1 MNKKVVNIYPTT
13 PVLSTNPPIRTMAYK
28 ITKPIKD
35 IRACIIAGAKVEEV
49 LPNGSTIR
57 LNLNNYDK
65 DHIAIY
71 NKIKSKESETTLKP
85 IKTEVSK
92 NSVNKV
98 KDKNVVDNDA
108 KTISSESLES
118 IDKVEKINKPY
129 QYKNH
134 KKNKKKYQA
143 NNDKVVDSTSKEE
156 PSEVSTA
163 EAIVLTDNI
172 DADLIETI
180 DVETLL

>member
-92 NSVNKV
+92 NVSCKHTFIFRQLFLQVPYIFLRKRELHTHSLYFV
-98 KDKNVVDNDA
+98 ILTWQILLLC
-108 KTISSESLES
+108 TI
-118 IDKVEKINKPY
+118 I
-129 QYKNH
+129 
-134 KKNKKKYQA
+134 
-143 NNDKVVDSTSKEE
+143 
-156 PSEVSTA
+156 
-163 EAIVLTDNI
+163 IVR
-172 DADLIETI
+172 A
-180 DVETLL
+180 V